1 MRDNLYTDYC
11 SRNLNIV
18 TNSNNQN
25 GMSVDNLDGVAY
37 ADVNGDGYDD
47 VLVHPTLSII
57 GDNNT
62 ENVTGSKK
70 LEFELYIYEDGKFIY
85 REINYDGKPP
95 LKLYLARK
103 ILVGDFD
110 NDGDPDFYAAG
121 HGKDGGDWETEPSF
135 FLINDYIQNGSFD
148 YKSNVNIEASHEASS
163 GDLDGD
169 GDLDIFSVGRMMFFN
184 PWMPVYKNDGNFN
197 LSQWDLFD
205 GFDKRD
211 GGEIKKAFNSL
222 NTSEIYDVDNDGNLD
237 IIAAG
242 HDWDSSNEDCIE
254 LGYPCGKA
262 RIWWGDIDG
271 RFDVSRITL
280 IPDIQGFGITLDI
293 DVFDV
298 NFDGKNEIIL
308 NRSGGDSDQDPF
320 YYGGHYLQIVEVDS
334 DRNIIDKTEN
344 LIENNFKRVVS
355 DYCDTSSQ
363 WLRWLRVEDYDNDG
377 SIDIFNDLVDH
388 QSLHR
393 WEWSGSKFIKV
404 SP

>member
-1 MRDNLYTDYC
+1 M
-11 SRNLNIV
+11 
-18 TNSNNQN
+18 
-25 GMSVDNLDGVAY
+25 
-37 ADVNGDGYDD
+37 
-47 VLVHPTLSII
+47 
-57 GDNNT
+57 
-62 ENVTGSKK
+62 
-70 LEFELYIYEDGKFIY
+70 
-85 REINYDGKPP
+85 
-95 LKLYLARK
+95 
-103 ILVGDFD
+103 
-110 NDGDPDFYAAG
+110 
-121 HGKDGGDWETEPSF
+121 
-135 FLINDYIQNGSFD
+135 
-148 YKSNVNIEASHEASS
+148 
-163 GDLDGD
+163 
-169 GDLDIFSVGRMMFFN
+169 
-184 PWMPVYKNDGNFN
+184 
-197 LSQWDLFD
+197 
-205 GFDKRD
+205 
-211 GGEIKKAFNSL
+211 
-222 NTSEIYDVDNDGNLD
+222 
-237 IIAAG
+237 
-242 HDWDSSNEDCIE
+242 
-254 LGYPCGKA
+254 
-262 RIWWGDIDG
+262 
-271 RFDVSRITL
+271 

>member
-11 SRNLNIV
+11 SRNYNIV

-47 VLVHPTLSII
+47 VLVHPTFSII

-121 HGKDGGDWETEPSF
+121 HGKDGGGFEREPSF

-148 YKSNVNIEASHEASS
+148 YKSNVNIEGSHEASS

-169 GDLDIFSVGRMMFFN
+169 LDIFSVGRMIFFN
-184 PWMPVYKNDGNFN
+184 P
-197 LSQWDLFD
+197 
-205 GFDKRD
+205 
-211 GGEIKKAFNSL
+211 
-222 NTSEIYDVDNDGNLD
+222 
-237 IIAAG
+237 
-242 HDWDSSNEDCIE
+242 
-254 LGYPCGKA
+254 
-262 RIWWGDIDG
+262 
-271 RFDVSRITL
+271 
-280 IPDIQGFGITLDI
+280 
-293 DVFDV
+293 
-298 NFDGKNEIIL
+298 
-308 NRSGGDSDQDPF
+308 
-320 YYGGHYLQIVEVDS
+320 
-334 DRNIIDKTEN
+334 
-344 LIENNFKRVVS
+344 
-355 DYCDTSSQ
+355 
-363 WLRWLRVEDYDNDG
+363 
-377 SIDIFNDLVDH
+377 
-388 QSLHR
+388 
-393 WEWSGSKFIKV
+393 
-404 SP
+404 